1 MQRPAAG
8 PRLVAFAL
16 FAALVQVFG
25 CFAAATRQPAARPLD
40 VLAVLLLLA
49 GPAALLLRY
58 RFPISALAVTVVALV
73 GYLAM
78 GYPFGPII
86 VAFVFA
92 LLSAVIHGE
101 RVGAWITTAIAYPCF
116 VAVAWLRI
124 GPPGWWVLSGAAAW
138 LLVLLSVGE
147 LVRNRWERIDRE
159 KQARADSAER
169 IATEERLRIARD
181 LHDVLAH
188 HVSLINVQAGTALH
202 LLDEQPGLAKE
213 ALTAIKA
220 SSKEVLVELRSML
233 GVLRRVDEELPRSP
247 VAGLGNLD
255 DLVERVRTGGQ
266 PVILDRLG
274 TPRPLPAAV
283 DTAAFRIVQ
292 EALTNVHRHAGAAT
306 ATVRVHYRPGSVS
319 LRVDDDGTATAPAD
333 LSGGNGLA
341 GMRERALALGGTV
354 AAGPRPEG
362 GFRVDAELPAPTTEE
377 GARQ

>member
-1 MQRPAAG
+1 M
-8 PRLVAFAL
+8 
-16 FAALVQVFG
+16 FAALVQVVG
-25 CFAAATRQPAARPLD
+25 CFAAADRQPTARPLD

-58 RFPISALAVTVVALV
+58 RFPIPALAITVMALV

-92 LLSAVIHGE
+92 LLSAVIHGQ
-101 RVGAWITTAIAYPCF
+101 RLGAWITTAIAYPCF

-124 GPPGWWVLSGAAAW
+124 GLPGWWVLSGAAAW
-138 LLVLLSVGE
+138 LLVLLSLGE
-147 LVRNRWERIDRE
+147 LIRNRWERIDRE
-159 KQARADSAER
+159 EQSRAEAAER
-169 IATEERLRIARD
+169 IAAEERLRIARD

-233 GVLRRVDEELPRSP
+233 GVLRRVDEKLPRSP
-247 VAGLGNLD
+247 VAGLANLD
-255 DLVERVRTGGQ
+255 DLVERVRAGGQ
-266 PVILDRLG
+266 PVILDRVG
-274 TPRPLPAAV
+274 APRPLPAAV

-292 EALTNVHRHAGAAT
+292 EALTNVHRHANATT
-306 ATVRVHYRPGSVS
+306 ATVRVHYRADTVG
-319 LRVDDDGTATAPAD
+319 LRVDDDGIGPTSAD
-333 LSGGNGLA
+333 LDSGNGLS
-341 GMRERALALGGTV
+341 GMRERALVLGGTV
-354 AAGPRPEG
+354 SAGPGRNG
-362 GFRVDAELPAPTTEE
+362 GFRVEAELPAPRTEE
-377 GARQ
+377 RAPQ